1 METTRLEEIVYAA
14 ITGDRE
20 IMELLPKGESSIFHL
35 QAPTV
40 YPDYPILV
48 YTPISDVPILHGDNA
63 EKLHRVTIRI
73 HIIADDYWALY
84 SAVKRV
90 MAELDFTRVQATPYI
105 ENGKRMLIADFRI
118 VIGG

>member
-1 METTRLEEIVYAA
+1 METCALEEKVYSALLA
-14 ITGDRE
+14 DTE
-20 IMELLPKGESSIFHL
+20 IMGLLPQGEGSIFYL
-35 QAPTV
+35 QAPAV
-40 YPDYPILV
+40 YPDYPILI
-48 YTPISDVPILHGDNA
+48 YTPISDVPILHGDNK

-90 MAELDFTRVQATPYI
+90 MAELDFTRVQATPI
-105 ENGKRMLIADFRI
+105 IDGGKKIMVADFKI

>member
-1 METTRLEEIVYAA
+1 METARLEAEVFSALKNDI
-14 ITGDRE
+14 E

-35 QAPTV
+35 QAPAV

-48 YTPISDVPILHGDNA
+48 YSVISDTPVTFGDNK
-63 EKLHRVTIRI
+63 EKFHSVIFRI
-73 HIIADDYWALY
+73 HIIAEDYSELY

-90 MAELDFTRVQATPYI
+90 MAELDFTRVQATPFF
-105 ENGKRMLIADFRI
+105 EDKTRMLITDFRI